1 MPLTLQAENL
11 TLDQWSGILL
21 FTGFKVSIGATGD
34 VTLGGAG
41 SKQTGSVPGFGIAAS
56 NYTIRKVRCR
66 NSRDVNGATKD
77 NSAAVIS
84 LFTGAGGTGT
94 TLVNSQTLSNLTA
107 NTAYQEVTLAAS
119 ANNTV
124 LSTTPLFLNVGTAV
138 SGGFIDIDIYGD
150 LIPGAL

>member
-21 FTGFKVSIGATGD
+21 FTGFKLTIGATGD
-34 VTLGGAG
+34 VTLGGVG
-41 SKQTGSVPGFGIAAS
+41 SKITGGGPGFGIAAS
-56 NYTIRKVRCR
+56 NYTVRKVRAR

-77 NSAAVIS
+77 NSAAVVS
-84 LFTGAGGTGT
+84 LWTGAAGTGT
-94 TLVNSQTLSNLTA
+94 QLINGQTLSNLTA
-107 NTAYQEVTLAAS
+107 NTAFQEITLATA

-124 LSTTPLFLNVGTAV
+124 LTSATLFLNIGTNVA
-138 SGGFIDIDIYGD
+138 GGFIDLDIYGD

>member
-11 TLDQWSGILL
+11 TLDKWSGILL

-34 VTLGGAG
+34 VTLGGVG
-41 SKQTGSVPGFGIAAS
+41 SNITGSVPGFGVAAS
-56 NYTIRKVRCR
+56 QYTVRKVRVR

-77 NSAAVIS
+77 NSGAVVS
-84 LFTGAGGTGT
+84 LWTAAGGTGT
-94 TLVNSQTLSNLTA
+94 QLINAQTLTNLTTI
-107 NTAYQEVTLAAS
+107 TAYQEVTLTAA

-124 LSTTPLFLNVGTAV
+124 NTSGTLFLNVGTAV

>member
-1 MPLTLQAENL
+1 MPQTLQAENL
-11 TLDQWSGILL
+11 TLDNWSGVLL

-34 VTLGGAG
+34 VTLGGTG

-56 NYTIRKVRCR
+56 NYTLRKFRCR

-84 LFTGAGGTGT
+84 LFTAAGGTGT
-94 TLVNSQTLSNLTA
+94 TLISAQTLSNLTA
-107 NTAYQEVTLAAS
+107 IAAYQEVTLATA

-124 LSTTPLFLNVGTAV
+124 LSTTPLFLNIGTAV